1 MSHAS
6 GTPLPSSTASTTSA
20 PPVAASAHAATTLPA
35 AAAIGVTKTFGSG
48 EGIVHALRGVDL
60 AVERSKITAVMGQS
74 GSGKSTLL
82 QVMAG
87 LEPPTSGRVMLGE
100 QEIGGLG
107 DEQLTRLRR
116 TRMGFVFQSFN
127 LLPALDVMENIRLPF
142 LLAGTRVSR
151 DTEQWIRLL
160 VDHLGLNARTTHR
173 PQQLSGGQQQ
183 RVAIARALA
192 TRPDVLFADE
202 PTGSL
207 DSASSRD
214 VLELLRTA
222 ATEFGQTI
230 VLVTHDA
237 VAASAAD
244 RVVRMADG
252 RIVDDRAGGSAESIA
267 ASLLDG
273 AVR

>member
-1 MSHAS
+1 MDPPPAAAP
-6 GTPLPSSTASTTSA
+6 TA
-20 PPVAASAHAATTLPA
+20 PPVAATAHAATTQPA
-35 AAAIGVTKTFGSG
+35 AAAYGVTKTFGSG
-48 EGIVHALRGVDL
+48 EGLVHALRGVDL

-87 LEPPTSGRVMLGE
+87 LEPPTTGRVMLGE
-100 QEIGGLG
+100 QEIGGLR

-142 LLAGTRVSR
+142 LLAGTRVSK

-160 VDHLGLNARTTHR
+160 VDHLGLTERISHR

-222 ATEFGQTI
+222 STEFGQTI

-252 RIVDDRAGGSAESIA
+252 RIVDDWAGGSAESIA
-267 ASLLDG
+267 ERMLDG

>member
-6 GTPLPSSTASTTSA
+6 GTPLSSGPVTGTSE
-20 PPVAASAHAATTLPA
+20 PPAGTSAHAATTRPA
-35 AAAIGVTKTFGSG
+35 AAAIGVTKTFGTG
-48 EGIVHALRGVDL
+48 EGVVHALRGVDL
-60 AVERSKITAVMGQS
+60 AVERSEITAIMGQS

-87 LEPPTSGRVMLGE
+87 LEPPTSGHVMLGE
-100 QEIGGLG
+100 QEIGGLA

-142 LLAGTRVSR
+142 LLAGTRVSTE
-151 DTEQWIRLL
+151 TEQWIRLL
-160 VDHLGLNARTTHR
+160 VDHLGLTERTTHR

-214 VLELLRTA
+214 VLELLRSA
-222 ATEFGQTI
+222 STEFGQTI
-230 VLVTHDA
+230 VLVTHDPI
-237 VAASAAD
+237 AASAAD

-252 RIVDDRAGGSAESIA
+252 RIVDDWAGGSAESIA
-267 ASLLDG
+267 ERMLDG
-273 AVR
+273 AAR